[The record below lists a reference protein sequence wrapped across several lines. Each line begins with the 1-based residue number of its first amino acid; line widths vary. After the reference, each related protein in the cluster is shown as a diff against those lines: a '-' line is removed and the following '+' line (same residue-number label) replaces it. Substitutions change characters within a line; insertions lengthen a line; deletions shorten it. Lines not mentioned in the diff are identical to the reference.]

1 MKSHARVVV
10 IGGGVIGCS
19 ILYYLA
25 KNGWTDVV
33 LIERM
38 DLTAGTTWHSAGNV
52 SLVDGNPAVNQFN
65 VLAHKLYREMENE
78 TGEHLGWTRTGSI
91 LIAKTNDLLERY
103 ASRTE
108 SARAAGIDYHM
119 IGPDEIK
126 KLHPLMELDGILGA
140 AYIPDEGVLDPSMT
154 THAFARAARAK
165 GAEIY
170 RHTKVTG
177 LTEQLNGE
185 WKVGTD
191 KGDIITEHV
200 VIAAGFWS
208 PVIARM
214 AGAHVPIV
222 PTERQYLVTDE
233 VPELMELDRKV
244 PMLRDFAVPFYVR
257 QERNGLLVGVHEP
270 HTPYCF
276 LDGIPDDFGQELFP
290 VDLERGAHSLESAI
304 ARVPALSRVG
314 IKTEVC
320 GPTSRTPD
328 LQGLIGPIP
337 GLRNVHI
344 SAGFA
349 NGISQ
354 GAALG
359 HVAAEWLIEGSPS
372 IDVSKLYASR
382 FGSYANKRFIRAM
395 LSEAHVFGTVDLSGE
410 RLAGRPARTGGLY
423 DRFKAKGAHFSAQ
436 LGWETP
442 MWFSRGNARSNGVEE
457 ARAEA
462 LDVRKSV
469 GILDLTALAKYEVS
483 GPAAS
488 TFLDRLCARRLPAV
502 GSIVSTPMLNERGQ
516 VMCFTTI
523 ARIEPDRFYLTAAP
537 QAELHHYSWMN
548 EQLPR
553 DGTVQLENVTGRYG
567 ALLLSGPRAREV
579 LAKVCEADLSNEVFP
594 WLTVSDIDIA
604 YGRARALRFNMV
616 GELGWELHHPLEYQ
630 TGIYEALAAAGE
642 EFQIVDFGF
651 KAYDTLRLE
660 AGWPLWGADFNSSQ
674 TATSAGLSRFVDP
687 GKEGFIG
694 RRAILDTAQPV
705 LSRLVHISFD
715 LDGSPPETGSLLFD
729 GDDVVGHVHSSAY
742 GPSIGSGIAFASVKD
757 GFGRGGK
764 TINCLVRGS
773 RLPVNILERAL
784 HDPESLRVSS

>member
-10 IGGGVIGCS
+10 VGGGIVGCS

-33 LIERM
+33 LVERM
-38 DLTAGTTWHSAGNV
+38 DLTAGTTWHAAGNV
-52 SLVDGNPAVNQFN
+52 SLADGNRAVNQLN
-65 VLAHKLYREMENE
+65 VLAYKLYREMENE

-91 LIAKTNDLLERY
+91 LIAKTKDLLERY
-103 ASRTE
+103 SSRAE
-108 SARAAGIDYHM
+108 SVRAVGIDYHM

-126 KLHPLMELDGILGA
+126 RLHPLMELDGVLGA
-140 AYIPDEGVLDPSMT
+140 AYLPDEGVLDPSMT

-177 LTEQLNGE
+177 LIEQLNGE

-191 KGDIITEHV
+191 KGDIIAEYV

-208 PVIARM
+208 PVVARM

-222 PTERQYLVTDE
+222 PTERQYLVTEE
-233 VPELMELDRKV
+233 VPELRQLGRKV
-244 PMLRDFAVPFYVR
+244 PMLRDFAVPFYLR
-257 QERNGLLVGVHEP
+257 QERDGLLVGVHEP

-276 LDGIPDDFGQELFP
+276 VDGIPDDFGQELFP

-304 ARVPALSRVG
+304 ARIPVLGHVG

-328 LQGLIGPIP
+328 LQGLVGPIP

-344 SAGFA
+344 SAGFV

-354 GAALG
+354 GSALG

-372 IDVSKLYASR
+372 VDVSMLHASR
-382 FGSYANKRFIRAM
+382 FGCYANKRFIRAM
-395 LSEAHVFGTVDLSGE
+395 LSESHVFGTVDLSGE
-410 RLAGRPARTGGLY
+410 RLAGRPARASALY
-423 DRFKAKGAHFSAQ
+423 DRLKGKGAHFSAQ

-442 MWFSRGNARSNGVEE
+442 MWFSRGNAASNGVEE

-462 LDVRKSV
+462 LGVRKSV

-483 GPAAS
+483 GPGAVA
-488 TFLDRLCARRLPAV
+488 FLDRLCARRLPAV
-502 GSIVSTPMLNERGQ
+502 GSIDCTPMLNERGQ

-523 ARIEPDRFYLTAAP
+523 ARLAPNRFYLTAAP
-537 QAELHHYSWMN
+537 QAELHHHSWMY
-548 EQLPR
+548 EHLPR
-553 DGTVQLENVTGRYG
+553 DGSVQLENVTGRFG

-579 LAKVCEADLSNEVFP
+579 LAKVSEAKLSNGDFP
-594 WLTVSDIDIA
+594 WLTVADIDIA
-604 YGRARALRFNMV
+604 FSHARALRFNMV

-630 TGIYEALAAAGE
+630 IGIYEALAAAGE
-642 EFQIVDFGF
+642 QFEIVDFGF
-651 KAYDTLRLE
+651 KAYDTMRLE
-660 AGWPLWGADFNSSQ
+660 AGWPIWGADFNSSQ
-674 TATSAGLSRFVDP
+674 TAISANLIRFVDP
-687 GKEGFIG
+687 TKEGFIG
-694 RRAILDTAQPV
+694 RRAILDTEQPV
-705 LSRLVHISFD
+705 PYRLVHISID
-715 LDGSPPETGSLLFD
+715 VDGSTPEIGNLLFD
-729 GDDVVGHVHSSAY
+729 GNDVVGYVHTSAY
-742 GPSIGSGIAFASVKD
+742 GPSVRSGIAFASLKD
-757 GFGRGGK
+757 DYVLGGK
-764 TINCLVRGS
+764 TVDCLVGGK
-773 RLPVNILERAL
+773 RLPVNILEYAP
-784 HDPESLRVSS
+784 HDPESVRVSS